1 MKKSST
7 LKNKMY
13 EAIFSDIINGTY
25 SSDVILTEKYL
36 IEKYDCSRAPIRE
49 ALTQLTT
56 MGVVTSIPRH
66 GYRINH
72 PDRQQLMEIMKMR
85 AALEV
90 TFLEGFGDRISKT
103 DVQDLRQIC
112 EEYIRCEKNDFM
124 SHWQYNCQF
133 HLKLFSLYGNKYAYR
148 VLADAINRQTLF
160 FVQQKVT
167 AGMDLHMA
175 VLDYLGKKEYSMA
188 AKILRADIEQILYPA
203 LFSGESAAEDQWP

>member
-1 MKKSST
+1 MKKSNT

-13 EAIFSDIINGTY
+13 EAIFSDIINESY
-25 SSDVILTEKYL
+25 SSDFILTEKYL
-36 IEKYDCSRAPIRE
+36 IEKYECSRAPIRE

-56 MGVVTSIPRH
+56 MGVVSSIPRH

-72 PDRQQLMEIMKMR
+72 PDREQLMEIMKMR
-85 AALEV
+85 AVMEGN
-90 TFLEGFGDRISKT
+90 FLESFGNRIRET
-103 DVQDLRQIC
+103 DIEDLRRIC
-112 EEYIRCEKNDFM
+112 EEYIRCESNDFM

-133 HLKLFSLYGNKYAYR
+133 HLKLFSLYGNQYAYQ

-160 FVQQKVT
+160 FVQQKVS

-175 VLDYLGKKEYSMA
+175 VLDYIIKKEYRMA

-203 LFSGESAAEDQWP
+203 LFSGGGAAEELWP

>member
-175 VLDYLGKKEYSMA
+175 VLDYLGKQEYAMA